1 MHRHPL
7 AKLCGTA
14 ASLALLAGFAGPATA
29 APTLLSSASTDLVVN
44 GGEAGNGLVPYD
56 GYFGYTDRAA
66 SEETTGSIDPMLRFA
81 NGSTAVLSAGGAS
94 GFGSSSLVS
103 GGAESSAVSGL
114 VSTTARTELI
124 GSNARTTFTFTAAAD
139 TRLDGTSFVF
149 YAENDLF
156 GFADDTAAF
165 QGSIAGGNLALF
177 QYDSSAG
184 GLTVRITSESSGGAA
199 LSRFGSGLWTGF
211 GTALEAGDLDVLSSD
226 GSNFVSLGD
235 LGLALSFSLSGSSAT
250 VVINYDTQPL
260 PPGVP
265 EPSSVALVGLA
276 LALATRRFKRQG

>member
-1 MHRHPL
+1 MITPPWS
-7 AKLCGTA
+7 TT
-14 ASLALLAGFAGPATA
+14 LALVLTALPCMPLLA
-29 APTLLSSASTDLVVN
+29 APVVLSSASTDLVVN

-56 GYFGYTDRAA
+56 GYFRYTDRATN
-66 SEETTGSIDPMLRFA
+66 EETTWSVDPMLRFA

-94 GFGSSSLVS
+94 GLGSATLNG
-103 GGAESSAVSGL
+103 GGAESSAVSSG

-124 GSNARTTFTFTAAAD
+124 GSNARTTFTFTAAPG

-156 GFADDTAAF
+156 GFANDFAAF
-165 QGSIAGGNLALF
+165 QGTIAGGDLALF
-177 QYDSSAG
+177 QYDSAAG
-184 GLTVRITSESSGGAA
+184 GLTVRMTAETAGGAA
-199 LSRFGSGLWTGF
+199 LSRFGSGIWTAW

-226 GSNFVSLGD
+226 GSNFVALGD
-235 LGLALSFSLSGSSAT
+235 IGLAMSFALSGSTAT

-265 EPSSVALVGLA
+265 EPSSVALVA
-276 LALATRRFKRQG
+276 LAALLAARQLRQR

>member
-1 MHRHPL
+1 MHRHAFTQLWIP
-7 AKLCGTA
+7 A
-14 ASLALLAGFAGPATA
+14 ASLAAAMLYAGPAAA

-56 GYFGYTDRAA
+56 GYFRYTDRAA
-66 SEETTGSIDPMLRFA
+66 GEETTWSVDPILRFA

-94 GFGSSSLVS
+94 GFGSSSLVA
-103 GGAESSAVSGL
+103 GAAQSSAVSGS

-124 GSNARTTFTFTAAAD
+124 GSNARTTFTFTAAAG

-165 QGSIAGGNLALF
+165 QGTIAGGDLALF

-199 LSRFGSGLWTGF
+199 LSRFGAGLWTGF
-211 GTALEAGDLDVLSSD
+211 GTSLEAGDLDVLSSD
-226 GSNFVSLGD
+226 GSNFVALGD
-235 LGLALSFSLSGSSAT
+235 LGLALSFSLSGTSAT

-260 PPGVP
+260 PPGIP

-276 LALATRRFKRQG
+276 LALAARRLKQPG